1 MSKHHPRLDV
11 DALIF
16 ACDDVLIDVQHS
28 YRAVVQK
35 TVQLYLEQALGL
47 TPSKTPLLTL
57 DEVLRLQKQGNF
69 CDYWELAEA
78 LVMYFVEMLP
88 PVPVPTFPS
97 RLHVPVI
104 MAYLQFAGGNLRV
117 SIDSLRAQKNIA
129 QLAGEVA
136 AAGGGLTGAHQSLP
150 KENRHML
157 VSSGSITKTN
167 IVGRIFQELYL
178 GAEQFE
184 RAYGQPAAITH
195 SSGYA
200 EHETRVMD
208 REVLAAIGQK
218 AALAMVTNRPRAEAT
233 RSLRAG
239 GLADYFRVLVTRDE
253 IEQSHGQPVP
263 NPWPLLEAARLLA
276 PIPRRSAYV
285 GANIGDVQ
293 AAKAANKTVPFLAIG
308 CLAGA
313 PDKDEMQAAFEQH
326 KASMILGH
334 PDHLKELII
343 G

>member
-1 MSKHHPRLDV
+1 MSKHRPRLNV

-16 ACDDVLIDVQHS
+16 SCDDIMINVQYS

-57 DEVLRLQKQGNF
+57 HEVLLLQKRGNF
-69 CDYWELAEA
+69 TDYWELAEA
-78 LVMYFVEMLP
+78 LVIYFIEMLP
-88 PVPVPTFPS
+88 PVPAPTFPS
-97 RLHVPVI
+97 KFHVPAI
-104 MAYLQFAGGNLRV
+104 LAYLQFAGGNLRV
-117 SIDSLRAQKNIA
+117 SVDSLREQKNIA
-129 QLAGEVA
+129 QLASDVA
-136 AAGGGLTGAHQSLP
+136 ANGGGLDGAHLALP

-157 VSSGSITKTN
+157 VSIGSVTKTN

-178 GAEQFE
+178 GADGFE
-184 RAYGQPAAITH
+184 RTYQQPAVITH

-200 EHETRVMD
+200 EHETPVMD
-208 REVLAAIGQK
+208 DAILKAIGQK
-218 AALAMVTNRPRAEAT
+218 VALALVSSRPRAEVE
-233 RSLRAG
+233 RSLRAA
-239 GLADYFRVLVTRDE
+239 GLADNFQVMVTRDE
-253 IEQSHGQPVP
+253 MERANGQPVP
-263 NPWPLLEAARLLA
+263 HPWPLLEAARLLH
-276 PIPRRSAYV
+276 PLPKRSAYV
-285 GANIGDVQ
+285 GANLGDVQ

-313 PDKDEMQAAFEQH
+313 PDRDEMQAAFEQH

-334 PDHLKELII
+334 PDHLKELMI

>member
-1 MSKHHPRLDV
+1 MSKHRPRLDV

-16 ACDDVLIDVQHS
+16 ACDDILINVQHS

-47 TPSKTPLLTL
+47 APSKLPLLTL
-57 DEVLRLQKQGNF
+57 DEVLLLQKRGNF
-69 CDYWELAEA
+69 SDFWELAEA

-88 PVPVPTFPS
+88 PVPAPTFPS
-97 RLHVPVI
+97 KFHVPAI

-117 SIDSLRAQKNIA
+117 SIDSLRQRKDIA
-129 QLAGEVA
+129 QFAEGVVA
-136 AAGGGLTGAHQSLP
+136 NGGGLEGANQALP
-150 KENRHML
+150 RENRHML
-157 VSSGSITKTN
+157 VSSGSVTKTN

-184 RAYGQPAAITH
+184 QAYRQPAVITH

-200 EHETRVMD
+200 EHESPVMD
-208 REVLAAIGQK
+208 VEILRAIGEK
-218 AALAMVTNRPRAEAT
+218 AALAVVSSHPRTEVE
-233 RSLRAG
+233 RSLRTAG
-239 GLADYFRVLVTRDE
+239 LTGAFQVVITRNE
-253 IEQSHGQPVP
+253 MEQANGRPVP
-263 NPWPLLEAARLLA
+263 HPWPLLEAARLLD

-285 GANIGDVQ
+285 GANLGDVQ

-334 PDHLKELII
+334 PDHLKELMI